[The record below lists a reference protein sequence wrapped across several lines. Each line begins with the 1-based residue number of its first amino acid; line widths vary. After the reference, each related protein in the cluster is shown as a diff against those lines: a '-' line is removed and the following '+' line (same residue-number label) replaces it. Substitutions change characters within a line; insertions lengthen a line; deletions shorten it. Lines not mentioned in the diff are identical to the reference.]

1 MKANGM
7 ALKLRP
13 GCYDEYK
20 KRHDELWPELADVMR
35 ENGINMAIYR
45 FEDTLFI
52 YGTAPSATAWQR
64 VEDHPVTPRWN
75 EYMAEVLETD
85 DNGDLIFH
93 TLPQA
98 FAFGGF
104 NFEDDTP

>member
-1 MKANGM
+1 MKATGM

-20 KRHDELWPELADVMR
+20 KRHDELWPELADVMY

-52 YGTAPSATAWQR
+52 YGTAPSSEAWQR

-75 EYMAEVLETD
+75 EHMAEVLETD
-85 DNGDLIFH
+85 DNGELIFH
-93 TLPQA
+93 DLPQA
-98 FAFGGF
+98 FAFGEF
-104 NFEDDTP
+104 NFAE